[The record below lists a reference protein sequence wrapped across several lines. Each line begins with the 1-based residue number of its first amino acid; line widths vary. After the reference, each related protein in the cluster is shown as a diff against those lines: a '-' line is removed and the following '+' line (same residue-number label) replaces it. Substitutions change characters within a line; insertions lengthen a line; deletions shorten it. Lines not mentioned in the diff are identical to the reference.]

1 MRQRVAYQ
9 MFRKNHY
16 EMQDCAN
23 GKNDQFEFEN
33 FIKSNLNK
41 AYIHAYNCMQIYNS
55 NHSFSNLQ
63 AEYVHA
69 IK

>member
-41 AYIHAYNCMQIYNS
+41 AYIHAYNCVQIYN
-55 NHSFSNLQ
+55 
-63 AEYVHA
+63 
-69 IK
+69 